1 MPILYN
7 LYKQLNHIAKLKL
20 QPILILKND
29 FYITCPYSSKTELA
43 IANAFI
49 DLLKIKTF
57 EDIHINEICKKAKV
71 TKVTFYNHFSNKQY
85 LLNKIV

>member
-1 MPILYN
+1 M
-7 LYKQLNHIAKLKL
+7 YKQLNHIAKRKL

>member
-1 MPILYN
+1 M
-7 LYKQLNHIAKLKL
+7 YKQLNHIEKRKL

-49 DLLKIKTF
+49 DLIKIKSF
-57 EDIHINEICKKAKV
+57 EDIHIGEICKKAKV
-71 TKVTFYNHFSNKQY
+71 TKVTFFQSF
-85 LLNKIV
+85 I

>member
-1 MPILYN
+1 M
-7 LYKQLNHIAKLKL
+7 YKQLNHIEKRKL

-57 EDIHINEICKKAKV
+57 EDIQIKEICKKAKV
-71 TKVTFYNHFSNKQY
+71 TKVTFYNHFSNKLN
-85 LLNKIV
+85 LLNKIM